1 MYDYP
6 QIAPESPDTLFDS
19 TEIDEIL
26 SLRILTLTDEEKRAM
41 AAVDERARRLLERI
55 EAMSRDQLVA
65 MHGLA
70 RTLRAWRQNVGDC
83 PDFSVGHHRRGRGE
97 KWDCPLLPRRFV
109 SRLLKDW
116 EILFMYDDDFGDFGA
131 KPNLEIHSGGFRPG
145 MKVRLSPA
153 GSADAFD
160 IILRGKIATINS
172 LEQDF
177 EGQIYAAVTVDDDPG
192 RDFGQQLQPGHRF
205 FFRLDEVEPLDDAA
219 ENPR

>member
-1 MYDYP
+1 
-6 QIAPESPDTLFDS
+6 
-19 TEIDEIL
+19 
-26 SLRILTLTDEEKRAM
+26 
-41 AAVDERARRLLERI
+41 
-55 EAMSRDQLVA
+55 
-65 MHGLA
+65 
-70 RTLRAWRQNVGDC
+70 
-83 PDFSVGHHRRGRGE
+83 
-97 KWDCPLLPRRFV
+97 
-109 SRLLKDW
+109 
-116 EILFMYDDDFGDFGA
+116 MYDDDFGDFGA
-131 KPNLEIHSGGFRPG
+131 KPNLEIHSGGFKPG